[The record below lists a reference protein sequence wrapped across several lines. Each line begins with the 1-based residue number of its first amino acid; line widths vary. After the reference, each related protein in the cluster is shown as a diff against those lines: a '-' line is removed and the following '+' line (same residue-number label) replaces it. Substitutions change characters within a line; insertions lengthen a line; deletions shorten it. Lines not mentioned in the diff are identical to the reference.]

1 MFPGTGTGARRR
13 TRSSVLKLLALCG
26 LAAGVPLAAAGPAS
40 AGIPETLTFHN
51 VVLNTFALGGV
62 AVVKPSG
69 TPLTVGVNVTPTSP
83 TAADYT
89 ITSWSFP
96 TYSFT
101 SPAPGTI
108 NVGYNTGQPADG
120 TVNFATGAVTMSVDL
135 QAAISITGIGSCT
148 VDTGQLSLSTANT
161 QPLLG
166 QAFPPGASGVTSGDG
181 AFGTGWSSL
190 PAPTGSACPVVSA
203 DLAGVGG
210 IWISGVVTPP
220 LIKVTHSKIKRLKAH
235 KSESIKV
242 TLANSGNDGSG
253 QEKVCLKVPKGLK
266 GSSCKTVANVA
277 GGKSSV
283 VKFKVK
289 ATKKKTKKYTLKL
302 TVRPSATAL
311 LGANG
316 AVASQKLTLKVKK

>member
-26 LAAGVPLAAAGPAS
+26 VAAGVPLAAAGPAS
-40 AGIPETLTFHN
+40 AGIPETLTLHN

-62 AVVKPSG
+62 AVVKPAG
-69 TPLTVGVNVTPTSP
+69 PPLTVNVNVTPTSP
-83 TAADYT
+83 TTAVYT
-89 ITSWSFP
+89 VTGWTFP
-96 TYSFT
+96 TYSFN

-108 NVGYNTGQPADG
+108 TVNPSPGPPPDG
-120 TVNFATGAVTMSVDL
+120 TVNFATGAVTMSIDL
-135 QAAISITGIGSCT
+135 QADITITGIGSCT
-148 VDTGQLSLSTANT
+148 VDTGQLGLSTANT

-181 AFGTGWSSL
+181 AFGTGWNSL

-210 IWISGVVTPP
+210 IWISGDVTPP

-235 KSESIKV
+235 KTESIKV
-242 TLANSGNDGSG
+242 TLANSGNDSSG

-266 GSSCKTVANVA
+266 GSSCKAVANVA

-302 TVRPSATAL
+302 TVTPSATAL
-311 LGANG
+311 LGPLG
-316 AVASQKLTLKVKK
+316 KVTSEKLTLKVKK